1 LKSNIHNNK
10 INRLIHELI
19 GNTPLRKCGYL
30 SSKINAGIY
39 IKEEFHN
46 PGMSSKDRPALYMIQ
61 DALLKNKIQTG
72 GEFVE
77 ASSGNTGL
85 SITMIAKELGFKST
99 IFVSQTC
106 SNEKI
111 AMLQNAGARVEICE
125 NSNGLHDFYSTQFKA
140 QSYASNHPNAYFTNQ
155 YYNSANIKS
164 HYLTTGPEIWAQT
177 KGKITHFIA
186 GVGTGGTIS
195 GIGRFLKEQNKGIKI
210 WGVEPKGSI
219 LSHFL
224 KQGSLPKG
232 DSTVEPIEGIGRTF
246 VPGSFDGEYVDKIFQ
261 IGYQESAEQ
270 AVSYRK
276 NAGMLTGFS
285 SAAVLAT
292 LEKYHKEL
300 AFEPTD
306 VIVILFP
313 DHGSRYISKLYEGKM
328 NDTVYSKN
336 FFNQKLANL

>member
-1 LKSNIHNNK
+1 M
-10 INRLIHELI
+10 IHELI

-30 SSKINAGIY
+30 STENKTNIY

-61 DALLKNKIQTG
+61 DAIAKNKIKKG

-85 SITMIAKELGFKST
+85 GIAMIANELGFKST

-106 SNEKI
+106 SDEKI
-111 AMLQNAGARVEICE
+111 AMLESAGARVEICE

-155 YYNSANIKS
+155 YYNSGNIKA
-164 HYLTTGPEIWAQT
+164 HYLTTGPEIWEQT
-177 KGKITHFIA
+177 KGKITHFIV

-195 GIGRFLKEQNKGIKI
+195 GVGRYLKEQNKDIKI
-210 WGVEPKGSI
+210 WGVEPSGSI

-224 KQGSLPKG
+224 EYGEVPDDNTKM
-232 DSTVEPIEGIGRTF
+232 EPIEGIGRTF
-246 VPGSFDGEYVDKIFQ
+246 VPGSFDGKYVDKIFQ
-261 IGYQESAEQ
+261 IGYQESADR

-276 NAGMLTGFS
+276 DSGLLTGFS
-285 SAAVLAT
+285 SAAVIAALD
-292 LEKYHKEL
+292 KYVEDMDFQPNDL
-300 AFEPTD
+300 
-306 VIVILFP
+306 VVLLFP
-313 DHGSRYISKLYEGKM
+313 DHGSRYISKLYAGETNASFGSSIF
-328 NDTVYSKN
+328 T
-336 FFNQKLANL
+336 NQKIASQ